1 MEIETIP
8 VGFLQA
14 NCYVVSDDNGAA
26 AVIDPGDEPEK
37 ILTYLKENSLLCETI
52 LITHGH
58 FDHVGGVRALLR
70 ATGAKLAISRL
81 DEISVND
88 NIDID
93 VRDGMKI
100 DAGRLSFEVIATPGH
115 SPGGVCYLIEDS
127 LFTGDTL
134 FFGVAGRTDI
144 PRADHEALLRSL
156 RRLKNLPQCD
166 LTVYPG
172 HMQATTLKHEREHN
186 PFLR

>member
-1 MEIETIP
+1 MP

-14 NCYVVSDDNGAA
+14 NCYIVSDDNGVA

-37 ILTYLKENSLLCETI
+37 ILTYLRENNLTCDTI

-58 FDHVGGVRALLR
+58 FDHVGGVTSILH
-70 ATGAKLAISRL
+70 ATSAKLAISRL

-88 NIDID
+88 DIDID
-93 VRDGMKI
+93 VKDDMEIKVGDLRF
-100 DAGRLSFEVIATPGH
+100 SVIATPGH
-115 SPGGVCYLIEDS
+115 SPGGVCYLIEDN

-134 FFGVAGRTDI
+134 FYGTVGRTDI
-144 PRADHEALLRSL
+144 PRADSEALQRSL
-156 RRLKNLPQCD
+156 VRLRDLPYDD
-166 LTVYPG
+166 LVVYPG
-172 HMQATTLKHEREHN
+172 HMQATTLKHERAHN

>member
-1 MEIETIP
+1 MKIETIP

-14 NCYVVSDDNGAA
+14 NCYIVSDDNSIA

-37 ILTYLKENSLLCETI
+37 ILAYLNENKLTCDTI

-58 FDHVGGVRALLR
+58 FDHVGGVTAVLHG
-70 ATGAKLAISRL
+70 TGAKLAISKL

-88 NIDID
+88 DIDID
-93 VRDGMKI
+93 VKDGMEIKI
-100 DAGRLSFEVIATPGH
+100 GDLLFSVIATPGH
-115 SPGGVCYLIEDS
+115 SPGGVCYLIEDN

-134 FFGVAGRTDI
+134 FFGTVGRTDI
-144 PRADHEALLRSL
+144 PRADHEALLQSL
-156 RRLKNLPQCD
+156 QRLRDLPQDD

-172 HMQATTLKHEREHN
+172 HMQATTLKYERASN